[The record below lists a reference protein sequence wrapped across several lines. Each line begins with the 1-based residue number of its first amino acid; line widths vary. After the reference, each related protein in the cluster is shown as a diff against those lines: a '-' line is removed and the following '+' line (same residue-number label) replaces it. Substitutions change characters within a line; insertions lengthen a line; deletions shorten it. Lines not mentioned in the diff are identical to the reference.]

1 MAHQSFTCQTS
12 LLTISDNM
20 WTIFAKSVRAVLYA
34 LQTRWESD
42 RRKLVLAYFV
52 SIFSCRLFLRSCL
65 ASNLHWMIV
74 MGFED
79 GMSLM
84 SFALALLYLHAS
96 NGHPWR
102 SSRSMWL
109 HRQRTALSGQPQRL
123 HATPSLL
130 QHASQCGSSALPCD
144 ILPATQDC
152 HTVQY
157 LKAIW
162 FAT

>member
-52 SIFSCRLFLRSCL
+52 SIFSFCLFLRSCL

-96 NGHPWR
+96 NGAP
-102 SSRSMWL
+102 L
-109 HRQRTALSGQPQRL
+109 ALL
-123 HATPSLL
+123 AKYVA
-130 QHASQCGSSALPCD
+130 ASPEDSPEW
-144 ILPATQDC
+144 PATEIARNPILAATRQPVRLFC
-152 HTVQY
+152 
-157 LKAIW
+157 
-162 FAT
+162 FAM